1 MLIKLIIKI
10 FFLFLSN
17 LAAIWTAAYFVS
29 GFDISFNFNGLIEV
43 AAIFTALNFLIKPI
57 IKLILSPIIIIT
69 LGLGFI
75 LVNGAILYMLD
86 FFSENITI
94 TGLTSLFYAT
104 LIISVVNLILN
115 LFIKKFKS

>member
-1 MLIKLIIKI
+1 MINLIIRI

-29 GFDISFNFNGLIEV
+29 GFDISFNLNGLIEV
-43 AAIFTALNFLIKPI
+43 AIIFTALNFLIKPI

-69 LGLGFI
+69 LGLGII
-75 LVNGAILYMLD
+75 LVNGVILYMLD

-104 LIISVVNLILN
+104 LVISVVNFIIH

>member
-1 MLIKLIIKI
+1 M
-10 FFLFLSN
+10 
-17 LAAIWTAAYFVS
+17 AAIWVAAYFVS
-29 GFDISFNFNGLIEV
+29 GFNVSFNFYDFIKV
-43 AAIFTALNFLIKPI
+43 VIIFTALNFLIKPI

-69 LGLGFI
+69 LGLGLI

-104 LIISVVNLILN
+104 LIIGAVNFIIH

>member
-1 MLIKLIIKI
+1 M
-10 FFLFLSN
+10 
-17 LAAIWTAAYFVS
+17 S
-29 GFDISFNFNGLIEV
+29 GFDIVFNLNGFIEV
-43 AAIFTALNFLIKPI
+43 AAIFTVLNSLIKPI

-69 LGLGFI
+69 LGLGLI

-104 LIISVVNLILN
+104 LIISVVNFIIH
-115 LFIKKFKS
+115 LFIKKFK